1 MQRPQSG
8 ERAYLSGEPARE
20 VPRLVE
26 QALTGRA
33 SLLLLLGGDSA
44 DAEAAVRG
52 LVQPALAA
60 RGLPSGHCTEVA
72 AIGWERQ
79 LPGAVLERLGLPD
92 PEVAGDPLLGLA
104 DSPPRAFIVTEAG
117 DADAASLRA
126 LSSAVHRLGQ
136 APVLVVLAGAADDSD
151 SGPLAELARVHRGTT
166 CRLDRLD
173 AADVQALAAGAGHT
187 LDAATARR
195 LARHTEGC
203 AAAVLE
209 LLAEQDPGP
218 WKTPDTP
225 LPPTARSLR
234 IVRALLA
241 DDAEVRRLAE
251 ACATIGRWTVMEDVA
266 ALAEI
271 DDPLPVLDRAVDL
284 GILRTRRVSMRLL
297 VGFRSRL
304 MRSAAYESMG
314 VARQRELHIRAAEVL
329 GDEGARL
336 RQRALAAGGPDAE
349 LAAELDDWAARC
361 AGRGSWE
368 QAGEAWL
375 AASRMSVTE
384 PEAERRLVSCLDATV
399 SNGNLFE
406 VQALIPELESTA
418 AAPLREA
425 VLGYHQ
431 LMLGHRDEAAE
442 LLHRAWQQAAA
453 GDRATQSA
461 IAHRLALHNLVD
473 WNSAELVT
481 WAERAIELADGAVP
495 SVPSGLEAHTM
506 LGLGLGGEGRPEAA
520 LQAYAK
526 ITSAVRAGAQGQRAM
541 MGQGWLHLA
550 LDRVPLAAHELE
562 MAAPISA
569 WRGSTRISLWA
580 YGWLAHARLALGDLS
595 AARAAVDRAV
605 PLLEQTGQ
613 NVALPL
619 VHSAGAQIAALR
631 GEIALAQEHAARAA
645 SVRTDYQ
652 AMLVAATLARA
663 HVSIAAGEYAGVVRA
678 FEPLVARHRHAG
690 IDEPGFWP
698 WQDLYA
704 IALVAI
710 GEVQRADEFLRP
722 HEELAAE
729 RQHRSMMARL
739 GSARGRVLFS
749 TGQVTAGRDAFDR
762 ALGLIS
768 DLPLS
773 LLRTR
778 IHFAQGQALRRAGK
792 RRDAETELHH
802 ARRGYAAMG
811 ATGYVE
817 RCDRELKAGT
827 RSRDID
833 SLTELTPQ
841 EQAVVELVVQGMT
854 NREVAA
860 SLFISVKT
868 VQYHLTRVYARLG
881 VRSRAELA
889 ALRHG
894 G

>member
-1 MQRPQSG
+1 MDRPRPAEPG
-8 ERAYLSGEPARE
+8 HLAGEPARE
-20 VPRLVE
+20 IPRLVE
-26 QALTGRA
+26 RALDGRA
-33 SLLLLLGGDSA
+33 TVLLLLARDSA

-52 LVQPALAA
+52 LVLPTLESRQLADEA
-60 RGLPSGHCTEVA
+60 YTEVS
-72 AIGWERQ
+72 AIAWERE
-79 LPGAVLERLGLPD
+79 LPGAVLERLGLPEVTEAD
-92 PEVAGDPLLGLA
+92 PRLGLA
-104 DSPPRAFIVTEAG
+104 DTGPRVLVVTEAG
-117 DADAASLRA
+117 DADPVSLHA
-126 LSSAVHRLGQ
+126 LSSAVHRLGD
-136 APVLVVLAGAADDSD
+136 APVLVVLAGALDDCD
-151 SGPLAELARVHRGTT
+151 AGPLAELARAHRGTT
-166 CRLDRLD
+166 CHLERLD
-173 AADVQALAAGAGHT
+173 AAGVQALAAGVGNT
-187 LDAATARR
+187 LDEATARR
-195 LARHTEGC
+195 LAKHTDGS

-209 LLAEQDPGP
+209 LLAEQDPDL
-218 WKTPDTP
+218 WKVPDSP
-225 LPPTARSLR
+225 LPPTARALR
-234 IVRALLA
+234 TVRALLA
-241 DDAEVRRLAE
+241 GDDQVRLLVE
-251 ACATIGRWTVMEDVA
+251 ACAIIGRWAVLEEVA
-266 ALAEI
+266 TLAELG
-271 DDPLPVLDRAVDL
+271 DPLPVLDRAVDL
-284 GILRTRRVSMRLL
+284 GVLRTRRASMRLL

-304 MRSAAYESMG
+304 VRAAAYESMG
-314 VARQRELHIRAAEVL
+314 VARQRELHIRAARVL
-329 GDEGARL
+329 ADEGARL

-361 AGRGSWE
+361 ASGGSWE

-375 AASRMSVTE
+375 AASRMSVSE
-384 PEAERRLVSCLDATV
+384 AEAERRLVDCLDATV

-406 VQALIPELESTA
+406 VQALIPELESTSA
-418 AAPLREA
+418 SPLREA

-431 LMLGHRDEAAE
+431 LMLGHRDEAE
-442 LLHRAWQQAAA
+442 VLLHRAWQQAADD
-453 GDRATQSA
+453 DRATKSA
-461 IAHRLALHNLVD
+461 IAHRIALHNLVD
-473 WNSAELVT
+473 WNSAGLVT

-506 LGLGLGGEGRPEAA
+506 LGLGLGGEGRPDAA

-526 ITSAVRAGAQGQRAM
+526 VTSAVRAGAQGQRAM
-541 MGQGWLHLA
+541 MGQGWLLLA

-595 AARAAVDRAV
+595 AARAAVDRAI
-605 PLLEQTGQ
+605 PMLEQTGQ

-631 GEIALAQEHAARAA
+631 GEIALADEHAAKAA

-652 AMLVAATLARA
+652 AMLVAATMARA
-663 HVSIAAGEYAGVVRA
+663 HVSIATGDYAGAVRA
-678 FEPLVARHRHAG
+678 FEPLLATQRHAG

-704 IALVAI
+704 IALIAI
-710 GEVQRADEFLRP
+710 GEVQAADEFLRP
-722 HEELAAE
+722 HEELAAA
-729 RQHRSMMARL
+729 RQHRSTMARL
-739 GSARGRVLFS
+739 GSARARVLFS
-749 TGQVTAGRDAFDR
+749 TGEVTAGRDAFER

-778 IHFAQGQALRRAGK
+778 IHFAQGQALRRVGK
-792 RRDAETELHH
+792 RRDAEAELHH

-881 VRSRAELA
+881 VRSRAELT